1 MINRRKMF
9 GFAAIAPL
17 AAVGI
22 SANNAPTQAA
32 TQAAPTNKED
42 APDGTV
48 MIQLQS
54 QQIRPKEVSFNNG
67 EFVSFSTY
75 QPSGPTLG
83 ISVGKDGHMWLK
95 INDEL
100 KRVKVE

>member
-22 SANNAPTQAA
+22 SANNAPTQAS
-32 TQAAPTNKED
+32 TSKKED

-54 QQIRPKEVSFNNG
+54 QQIRPKEMSFNNG
-67 EFVSFSTY
+67 EIVSFSTY

-95 INDEL
+95 INDEW